1 MWKTR
6 QGFCTMTLYN
16 NFEKG
21 CSAAW
26 QRVCF
31 GYKMSRV
38 QILSSLP
45 ITSPMG
51 SNEGSIEIDSNW
63 TKFRVSFFYMH
74 AKIILFFTA
83 LSPVVRKR
91 SQFSSVER
99 GSPKPNVV
107 GSNPTERDSVLVMS
121 NQKKELNKVECPT
134 TVLNPNQRKEQKYST
149 WRGDH

>member
-6 QGFCTMTLYN
+6 QGFCTMILYN
-16 NFEKG
+16 NLEKG

-38 QILSSLP
+38 PILSSLP

-51 SNEGSIEIDSNW
+51 SNEGSIEIDSNEIQ
-63 TKFRVSFFYMH
+63 SFILLY
-74 AKIILFFTA
+74 ACGTKIILFFTA

-91 SQFSSVER
+91 SQVSSVER
-99 GSPKPNVV
+99 VSPKPNVV

-121 NQKKELNKVECPT
+121 NHKKELNKVECPT
-134 TVLNPNQRKEQKYST
+134 TVLNPNQRKQQKYS
-149 WRGDH
+149 RDH